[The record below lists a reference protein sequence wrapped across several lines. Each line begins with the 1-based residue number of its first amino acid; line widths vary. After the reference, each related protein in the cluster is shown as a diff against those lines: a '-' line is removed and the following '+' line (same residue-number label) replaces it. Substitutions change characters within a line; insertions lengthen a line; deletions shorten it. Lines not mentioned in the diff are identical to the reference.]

1 MKKFDIVIIGAG
13 PGGYV
18 AAIRAAQLGLKTALV
33 EKAPAPGGTCLHW
46 GCIPTK
52 ALLHAATLLGKLAHA
67 AEEGVAVGAASVN
80 IPALMQ
86 RKETVVRRL
95 SGGVGGLLKKNGVT
109 YMTGTGTLAGGMN
122 VHVTTAGAAEELTAD
137 HIVIATGSVPTALPH
152 VPFDGAAIVSS
163 NEAIAFDK
171 VPGRL
176 LVVGAG
182 AVGLELGLVWSRF
195 GAKVTVVELMPH
207 VLPGGDEELSTELAT
222 ALTKQGLR
230 ILTET
235 TLKSASG
242 SASGVAAVVQPK
254 TGAALQETFD
264 KVLVA
269 VGRRASFDGLGLEKV
284 GIAPE
289 RGRIPVDPW
298 CRTAQRGIYA
308 IGDVTPGPQLAHRA
322 SAQGIVAVETAAGR
336 KVPPVNAGA
345 IPACT
350 YTEPEAASV
359 GLSEREAKSK
369 GLEVKIARFP
379 FAASGKAMIEGNQT
393 GWVKIV
399 ADRGHGQV
407 LGVHIIGPHAT
418 ELIAEA
424 TLAVQLECTC
434 EELARTV
441 HAHPTLSEAVAE
453 AAHAGLGAAIH
464 S

>member
-1 MKKFDIVIIGAG
+1 MKKFDIAIIGAG

-18 AAIRAAQLGLKTALV
+18 AAIRAAQLGMKTALI
-33 EKAPAPGGTCLHW
+33 EKSPAPGGTCLHW

-52 ALLHAATLLGKLAHA
+52 ALLHAATLLGRLAHA
-67 AEEGVAVGAASVN
+67 AEEGLAVGKASVDLA
-80 IPALMQ
+80 ALMK

-95 SGGVGGLLKKNGVT
+95 AGGVAGLLKKNGVA
-109 YMTGTGTLAGGMN
+109 YFNGRGALVGAGCVQVAG
-122 VHVTTAGAAEELTAD
+122 TAGTEELAAER
-137 HIVIATGSVPTALPH
+137 IVIATGSVPSALPH
-152 VPFDGAAIVSS
+152 VPFDGTAIVSS
-163 NEAIAFDK
+163 NEAIAFDT
-171 VPGRL
+171 VPERL

-195 GAKVTVVELMPH
+195 GSRVTVVELMPH
-207 VLPGGDEELSTELAT
+207 ILPGGDEELSVELAK
-222 ALTKQGLR
+222 ALAQQGMR

-235 TLKSASG
+235 TLAEAAAGPGGVAVTLKPASG
-242 SASGVAAVVQPK
+242 NPIE
-254 TGAALQETFD
+254 ETFTR
-264 KVLVA
+264 VLVA
-269 VGRRASFDGLGLEKV
+269 VGRRAFLQDAGLDKA
-284 GIAPE
+284 GIVVE

-298 CRTAQRGIYA
+298 GRTNVPGIFA

-322 SAQGIVAVETAAGR
+322 SAQGIAAVETAAGR
-336 KVPPVNAGA
+336 TVAPVNAGA
-345 IPACT
+345 VPACT

-359 GLSEREAKSK
+359 GLTEKEAAHR
-369 GLEVKIARFP
+369 GIDITVARFP
-379 FAASGKAMIEGNQT
+379 FMASGKAMIEHAHT

-399 ADRGHGQV
+399 ADRTHGQV

-464 S
+464 F